1 MHPFLCTETLINS
14 TMREEQLRKLKE
26 EGKEVTDLG
35 TSHIATIRNKLHAL
49 GKHRFGKFEENQD

>member
-1 MHPFLCTETLINS
+1 
-14 TMREEQLRKLKE
+14 MREEQLRKLKE